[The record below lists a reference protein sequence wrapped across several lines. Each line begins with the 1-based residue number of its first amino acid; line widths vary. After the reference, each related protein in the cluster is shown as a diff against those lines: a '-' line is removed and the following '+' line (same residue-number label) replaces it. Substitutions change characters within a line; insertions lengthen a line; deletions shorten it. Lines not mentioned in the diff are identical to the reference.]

1 MGVFTVKQPTD
12 IYRNQA
18 EMLPEVIFRQ
28 VLSTSRLIMLKT
40 LQIFSEI
47 MEFHMIYNHYCDH
60 ICVCGQARE
69 NNN

>member
-18 EMLPEVIFRQ
+18 EMLPQAIFHQ

-40 LQIFSEI
+40 LQFFSKI
-47 MEFHMIYNHYCDH
+47 MEFHMIYNHYYDH
-60 ICVCGQARE
+60 ICVCGQAGE
-69 NNN
+69 NNK

>member
-18 EMLPEVIFRQ
+18 EMLPQVILHH

-40 LQIFSEI
+40 LQFFSKI
-47 MEFHMIYNHYCDH
+47 MEFHMIYNHYYDH

-69 NNN
+69 NNK